1 MPEPDY
7 TNAEVVR
14 SLQRIEKDVS
24 EVKAEMRQQ
33 IAGYVPR
40 GEFDTWKAGIGREIG
55 EIRTSMT
62 ASRVSWP
69 QVATV
74 VVSVATLAVTLMVL
88 LGRTPG

>member
-1 MPEPDY
+1 MNEPDY

-33 IAGYVPR
+33 IAGYVAR
-40 GEFDTWKAGIGREIG
+40 AEYDTWKAAIGREIA
-55 EIRTSMT
+55 ELRTNMT
-62 ASRVSWP
+62 ASKVSWP

-88 LGRTPG
+88 LGRAPQ